1 MRDIAEGPIWRCKKM
16 FASEHSARPRASYP
30 VGDQS
35 ETECYMRKLTF
46 GTTFF
51 VALVA
56 ASVAS
61 AQGTVRG
68 AQDGAEAGGQAAG
81 PVGAD
86 CGRFCGSGDRHRRR
100 DSWSSPGYSC
110 SRCEDV
116 HRFRP
121 HDHGTKSFRGEEVR
135 EVSTLRD
142 LIWSEPG
149 GRQVRERHLATGD
162 AASTFS

>member
-1 MRDIAEGPIWRCKKM
+1 
-16 FASEHSARPRASYP
+16 
-30 VGDQS
+30 
-35 ETECYMRKLTF
+35 MRKLTF

-81 PVGAD
+81 PVGAVV
-86 CGRFCGSGDRHRRR
+86 GGSVGAATGTVGGIL
-100 DSWSSPGYSC
+100 WSSTDYSC

-116 HRFRP
+116 HRFWP
-121 HDHGTKSFRGEEVR
+121 HNHGTKNSRGEEVR

-142 LIWSEPG
+142 LICLNLSANKGSWCMG
-149 GRQVRERHLATGD
+149 
-162 AASTFS
+162 